1 MGFWKS
7 DIVQMTMA
15 IIAWPA
21 AVGFLVL
28 GRPLAYFLYVLFDI
42 GWFLRFAATRV
53 QSLFR

>member
-15 IIAWPA
+15 IVAWPA

-28 GRPLAYFLYVLFDI
+28 GRPLAYLLYVLFDI
-42 GWFLRFAATRV
+42 GWFLRFAAMRV